1 MCGWLAGK
9 MMKSV
14 IKLAKNGFV
23 VVNAS
28 QVEQVIAAAE
38 RVGVCACG
46 GALVERVGGGF
57 DKVLYTEQPTP
68 AWVAL
73 VEALDR
79 DKWVE
84 VAQEEREEFTSVCEA
99 LGVMV
104 HGGAIVERG
113 GRLMQGLYIER

>member
-1 MCGWLAGK
+1 MWMARGN

-14 IKLAKNGFV
+14 IELVKNGYI
-23 VVNAS
+23 VVNANDVA
-28 QVEQVIAAAE
+28 QVLTMAE
-38 RVGVCACG
+38 RVGICACG
-46 GALVERVGGGF
+46 GALIERVGGGF
-57 DKVLYTEQPTP
+57 DKVLYTEQPSP

-84 VAQEEREEFTSVCEA
+84 VAQKERDEFVRVCEA
-99 LGVMV
+99 LGMVV

-113 GRLMQGLYIER
+113 GRLMQGYYVE

>member
-1 MCGWLAGK
+1 MWMARGN

-14 IKLAKNGFV
+14 IELAKNGFV
-23 VVNAS
+23 MVNEA
-28 QVEQVIAAAE
+28 QAEQVRAIAE

-57 DKVLYTEQPTP
+57 DKVLYTEQPEP

-79 DKWVE
+79 DKWTE
-84 VAQEEREEFTSVCEA
+84 VAKAACDDFMRVCEA
-99 LGVMV
+99 LGVVV
-104 HGGAIVERG
+104 HGGAILERG
-113 GRLMQGLYIER
+113 GRLMQGYYIE

>member
-1 MCGWLAGK
+1 MR
-9 MMKSV
+9 SV
-14 IKLAKNGFV
+14 IKLAKNGYI
-23 VVNAS
+23 VVNEA
-28 QVEQVIAAAE
+28 QVEQVRAMAE

-46 GALVERVGGGF
+46 GALVERVGGSF
-57 DKVLYTEQPTP
+57 DKVLYTEQPAP
-68 AWVAL
+68 WWAAL

-99 LGVMV
+99 LSVMV

-113 GRLMQGLYIER
+113 GRLMQGYYVE

>member
-1 MCGWLAGK
+1 
-9 MMKSV
+9 MKNSV
-14 IKLAKNGFV
+14 ISLVKNGFV
-23 VVNAS
+23 VVNMKQAEH
-28 QVEQVIAAAE
+28 VRTMAE

-46 GALVERVGGGF
+46 GALVARIGGGF
-57 DKVLYTEQPTP
+57 DKVLYTEQPAP

-73 VEALDR
+73 VEAIDR

-84 VAQEEREEFTSVCEA
+84 VAQEEREDFMRVCEA

>member
-1 MCGWLAGK
+1 MWMARGN

-14 IKLAKNGFV
+14 IELVKNGFV
-23 VVNAS
+23 VVNA
-28 QVEQVIAAAE
+28 EQVAQVLAMAE
-38 RVGVCACG
+38 HVGVCACG

-57 DKVLYTEQPTP
+57 DKVLYTEQPAA

-79 DKWVE
+79 DKWAE
-84 VAQEEREEFTSVCEA
+84 VTKEEREEFTRVCEA

-113 GRLMQGLYIER
+113 GRLMQGYYVE